1 MPPHPL
7 TSFEIQKYYQ
17 NERGFNGDYSRDNL
31 PKTVKDGAY
40 VINLDEYKD
49 VLIGVLCIVKILKL
63 FISTVLQ
70 LNMFLKKLKNLLGI
84 KAVQSNNSIM
94 CGYFC
99 IRFIDFMFAGKPFI
113 DFTSLF
119 SPHDFEKNDNIIL
132 SYFENE

>member
-17 NERGFNGDYSRDNL
+17 NERGFNGFYSRDNL
-31 PKTVKDGAY
+31 PKTIKDGTY
-40 VINLDEYKD
+40 VINFDEYVD
-49 VLIGVLCIVKILKL
+49 VHIGVLCIVKRLKL

-70 LNMFLKKLKNLLGI
+70 LKMFLKKLKNLLGI
-84 KAVQSNNSIM
+84 KTVQSNNSIM

-113 DFTSLF
+113 DFTSFF

>member
-17 NERGFNGDYSRDNL
+17 NERVFNGSYSRDNL
-31 PKTVKDGAY
+31 PKTIKDGTY
-40 VINLDEYKD
+40 VINFDEYVD
-49 VLIGVLCIVKILKL
+49 VHIEVLCIAKILKL

-84 KAVQSNNSIM
+84 KTVQSNNSIM

-119 SPHDFEKNDNIIL
+119 SPHYFEKNDNIIL